1 MGPWADVLFK
11 VPPTSFILNIFI
23 STLSLES
30 NFKVT
35 CFLWLIGWYLRTA
48 GTAAMTWFEARI
60 VLNANLYQT
69 NASKLYFIIINFQRF
84 LPLPQA
90 VIKEFLMPQVKSSH
104 CPGWLNVLASISC
117 FVGLWRQTV
126 LLWFFHQSCWLI
138 LLSEK
143 RIEDWA
149 GQIKLITM
157 KKSFIKQISLIDH
170 FLVKQASSAL

>member
-69 NASKLYFIIINFQRF
+69 NASKLYFIIINFPRF
-84 LPLPQA
+84 LPLPGNHKRVFNASGQKFTLSWMIKCFGFNFLFRGTLKA
-90 VIKEFLMPQVKSSH
+90 NSSFVIFPS
-104 CPGWLNVLASISC
+104 
-117 FVGLWRQTV
+117 
-126 LLWFFHQSCWLI
+126 I
-138 LLSEK
+138 LLIDFAERKENRRLDWTNKINHHEK
-143 RIEDWA
+143 E
-149 GQIKLITM
+149 LY
-157 KKSFIKQISLIDH
+157 
-170 FLVKQASSAL
+170 QADFFDRPFSCETSK